1 MNNFKKSLIFIIFT
15 ILCPAKTVFSMP
27 VRDLIVGGG
36 IVLSS
41 PLLIYKL
48 LRHNRLKNELEQ
60 DKEEL
65 LDATTSEEKR
75 FLKKEITRK
84 EKELLVRGKT
94 LSRIAAIAGSAAT
107 FILSDLL
114 WRRGPVPTKI
124 LGCCAGGFLF
134 YKIKMH
140 SMFGKKLKELKS
152 VLEETKSSREKAFLK
167 IEIKQ
172 LERAIFSRKATII
185 ITTIGSLLALP
196 LVHKKHGFFRST
208 WDNLMASFQQ
218 PVPPPP
224 PPPAEPPLWFFP
236 PREVFSGAPTTPECF
251 KTLAGHENDTEKLER
266 EIESNKKRIET
277 LEKITN
283 PSTSNKEELEKL
295 KKYDAYITK
304 LDEDAMKEAIEIC
317 PISREAFNKKFPN
330 DDICIPT
337 KKAALSCGHP
347 ISLSSA
353 KIIWDRDKQCPVCR
367 KDIITVILLF

>member
-1 MNNFKKSLIFIIFT
+1 MNNFKKSLIFIIFA
-15 ILCPAKTVFSMP
+15 ILCPAKTAFSMP
-27 VRDLIVGGG
+27 VRDLVVGGG
-36 IVLSS
+36 ILALS

-48 LRHNRLKNELEQ
+48 LRHNGLKNELEQ
-60 DKEEL
+60 DKEAL
-65 LDATTSEEKR
+65 LSATTSEEKR

-84 EKELLVRGKT
+84 EKELLARGKT
-94 LSRIAAIAGSAAT
+94 LLRIAAIAGSTAT

-140 SMFGKKLKELKS
+140 SMFGQKLKELKS
-152 VLEETKSSREKAFLK
+152 VLEETKSSREKPFLK

-172 LERAIFSRKATII
+172 LERTIFSRKATII
-185 ITTIGSLLALP
+185 ITTISSLLALP
-196 LVHKKHGFFRST
+196 LVHKKHGFFQSA
-208 WDNLMASFQQ
+208 WNNLRTSFQQ

-224 PPPAEPPLWFFP
+224 PPSAEPPRWFFP
-236 PREVFSGAPTTPECF
+236 PSGAPTTPECF
-251 KTLAGHENDTEKLER
+251 KLLNGHENDTEKLEK
-266 EIESNKKRIET
+266 EIENNKKRIEQ

-295 KKYDAYITK
+295 KKYDAYVTK
-304 LDEDAMKEAIEIC
+304 LNEDAMNEAVEIC

-330 DDICIPT
+330 NDICIPT

-347 ISLSSA
+347 ISLSNA

-367 KDIITVILLF
+367 KDITTVILLF